1 MGRNLEAT
9 GCTDCSGASANTGQY
24 VGNEGGFSVDTY
36 MAPIWRVEDTPHPSF
51 AGPEVKRDPYA
62 IVEINSVFESRQ
74 IWNPV

>member
-1 MGRNLEAT
+1 M
-9 GCTDCSGASANTGQY
+9 
-24 VGNEGGFSVDTY
+24 GNEGGFSVDTY